1 MVDYN
6 EFRAEPLR
14 RLFALAA
21 IAVTV
26 FYLWWRVTETL
37 NPNALVFAWILWS
50 AELFGAV
57 KTFLLYFVVWRPIT
71 RAAPRPLPGRTVDVL
86 VPTMNEDV
94 PVLRTTLLACND
106 MAYPHRTIVLDDGGR
121 AEVRALCEELG
132 AVYLARESHEGAKAG
147 NLNFGLAHST
157 AEFVA
162 VFDADHA
169 PLPHFLDRLMGYFRD
184 DELAFVQ
191 SPQDYYNIDSFQHR
205 VDREHRHIWA
215 EQSLF
220 YSLIE
225 PGRDR
230 WNAAYFVGSCA
241 VLRRKA
247 LDDIDGFQTGS
258 ITEDMLT
265 SIRIHA
271 RGWRSAYHSEK
282 LAYGI
287 AAETIRPFLIQRSR
301 WGHGGWQVFFK
312 ANPLF
317 LPGLSF
323 AQRLCYFESLIY
335 PLEGF
340 QKLVFYLTPPIALVT
355 GVLPMRALDIAYLV
369 HFIPYYALSLFAF
382 NEMCRGYGGILLL
395 EQFSMGKFVAYM
407 KTLGM
412 VLLPRRAS
420 FQVTPK
426 GRHAPREGAM

>member
-215 EQSLF
+215 EQS
-220 YSLIE
+220 
-225 PGRDR
+225 
-230 WNAAYFVGSCA
+230 
-241 VLRRKA
+241 
-247 LDDIDGFQTGS
+247 
-258 ITEDMLT
+258 
-265 SIRIHA
+265 
-271 RGWRSAYHSEK
+271 
-282 LAYGI
+282 
-287 AAETIRPFLIQRSR
+287 
-301 WGHGGWQVFFK
+301 
-312 ANPLF
+312 
-317 LPGLSF
+317 
-323 AQRLCYFESLIY
+323 
-335 PLEGF
+335 
-340 QKLVFYLTPPIALVT
+340 
-355 GVLPMRALDIAYLV
+355 
-369 HFIPYYALSLFAF
+369 
-382 NEMCRGYGGILLL
+382 
-395 EQFSMGKFVAYM
+395 
-407 KTLGM
+407 
-412 VLLPRRAS
+412 
-420 FQVTPK
+420 
-426 GRHAPREGAM
+426 